1 MSLAH
6 SLERRIELLVE
17 GIGSK
22 VFRGRLHP
30 VEVAIQIVREA
41 EMSLTQT
48 GVGPTAP
55 NEFVVS
61 INPVDLGDDADQVVS
76 RLCLVVDEA
85 ARERGWRL
93 EGPPTV
99 TLHARPDVT
108 AGSVGV
114 EAGTR
119 PGAIDPWGQL
129 IEVHGSRRL
138 PLTKNR
144 SLVGRSRRADVMLG
158 DDTVSRSHSLLWF
171 DAGGCWIQDLAS
183 SNGTSLNGIPVPGAT
198 SLQDGDLVGFGT
210 ARFSFR
216 RA

>member
-1 MSLAH
+1 MSLAR
-6 SLERRIELLVE
+6 SLELRIEHLVE
-17 GIGSK
+17 GLGSK

-30 VEVAIQIVREA
+30 VEVAISIVREA

-61 INPVDLGDDADQVVS
+61 VNPADLGDDADQLVA

-85 ARERGWRL
+85 ARERGWRM
-93 EGPPTV
+93 EGPPSV
-99 TLHARPDVT
+99 TLDARPDLT
-108 AGSVGV
+108 AGSVRV
-114 EAGTR
+114 ESTTR
-119 PGAIDPWGQL
+119 AGAIDPWGQL

-144 SLVGRSRRADVMLG
+144 ALVGRSRRADVMLG

-171 DAGGCWIQDLAS
+171 DAAGCWIQDLAS
-183 SNGTSLNGIPVPGAT
+183 ANGTSLNGVPIPEAT
-198 SLQDGDLVGFGT
+198 SLSDGDLVGFGT

-216 RA
+216 RV